1 MSWWLRTIE
10 QPTTLVLVILLA
22 HFVAKRPA
30 SCRPILVDCS
40 PPAID
45 PIQSCTHFDELPV
58 EQLSL

>member
-30 SCRPILVDCS
+30 SRPVLVDCS
-40 PPAID
+40 PPVID
-45 PIQSCTHFDELPV
+45 PIESCTHFDIF
-58 EQLSL
+58 